1 MAAIAAGRTAPI
13 RSRRVCRAAQLV
25 DDAAQQSRFIDP
37 YTALLR
43 LSDEASAAGLGSFGK
58 AALTAALP
66 AKHWKDAYL
75 LHFWRAVVDA
85 AAQIDDVLRRYD
97 SHSREAL
104 IARFRELDRQQL
116 ILNRARIQAVM
127 SERRPNNTWVHAD
140 SAEAAI
146 LRREGAK
153 KRRLKP
159 LRQLL
164 SEIPRLVADVNPV

>member
-1 MAAIAAGRTAPI
+1 ML
-13 RSRRVCRAAQLV
+13 RS
-25 DDAAQQSRFIDP
+25 F
-37 YTALLR
+37 
-43 LSDEASAAGLGSFGK
+43 
-58 AALTAALP
+58 
-66 AKHWKDAYL
+66 
-75 LHFWRAVVDA
+75 
-85 AAQIDDVLRRYD
+85 D

-116 ILNRARIQAVM
+116 ILNRARIQALM
-127 SERRPNNTWVHAD
+127 SERGPRNTWVNAD

-164 SEIPRLVADVNPV
+164 AEIPRLITDVKPCLMMSPLSVATLIDPHVFKFDLVIFDEASQIAPEEAAGAIVRGAQVDHRRRHEAAAAHALLQRHRQRRCRCGLGRRRPCV